1 MKRRWP
7 GWAPGVGSDGA
18 AGKCQS
24 IPEGIRKR
32 RTITMRWRW
41 TTPKTRRAAPRTKTP
56 RARRSLRM
64 EIAQVRD
71 PAGWDPESSRQAS
84 ERPLSTRRQ
93 LRPAGRAGR
102 GEREGAETG
111 SRPSVAP
118 KLFAGRCPAP
128 GRSQLAGRSGA
139 GCGPG
144 LVQLTDAAR
153 FCSRSAPPLGPLGSA
168 SGYPERKMSRILS
181 GRRWKCLLSP
191 HRRLLILHLCSP
203 SQRVW
208 VVRS

>member
-24 IPEGIRKR
+24 IPEGIRRR

-41 TTPKTRRAAPRTKTP
+41 TTPKTRGAAPRTKTP
-56 RARRSLRM
+56 RARRSPRM

-128 GRSQLAGRSGA
+128 GGSRLAGRSGA
-139 GCGPG
+139 GRGPR
-144 LVQLTDAAR
+144 LVQLADAAWC
-153 FCSRSAPPLGPLGSA
+153 CSRSAPPLGPPGSA

-181 GRRWKCLLSP
+181 GRR
-191 HRRLLILHLCSP
+191 
-203 SQRVW
+203 
-208 VVRS
+208 

>member
-1 MKRRWP
+1 
-7 GWAPGVGSDGA
+7 
-18 AGKCQS
+18 
-24 IPEGIRKR
+24 
-32 RTITMRWRW
+32 MRWRW
-41 TTPKTRRAAPRTKTP
+41 TTPKTRGAAPRTKTP

-71 PAGWDPESSRQAS
+71 PAGWDPESSRQDS

-139 GCGPG
+139 G
-144 LVQLTDAAR
+144 R
-153 FCSRSAPPLGPLGSA
+153 GPLDIFLYFYFFSRTCMPPFPMLVNQIHQGSDQGLSLMHHPYLSKSCLEPPSRHLLLPA
-168 SGYPERKMSRILS
+168 SIHKVLGDIVFPSTIFQDWNCDRILS
-181 GRRWKCLLSP
+181 P
-191 HRRLLILHLCSP
+191 P
-203 SQRVW
+203 EV
-208 VVRS
+208 